1 VLRPRGHRAS
11 AGYLLLPAALALSA
25 LATRVAPARA
35 AEPPA
40 IPARLTLAQAV
51 AAAVQG
57 AAPVQVADLKL
68 REAEQRRTQSR
79 AALLPAL
86 GGAASVV
93 DRTFNLKALG
103 FGFPKIPGVASPPDL
118 IGPVDVMDARL
129 RASQTLFDYASW
141 VRVRAAGQGVSVSV
155 AERGQSAESAALGAA
170 FAYLRALRAQELVL
184 ARGADLALAEQLRSL
199 AVEQRSA
206 GASAQIDVTRA
217 ETQRAVARGDL
228 LVATN
233 QLERARIDLA
243 RALGLGPDVRPELV
257 DSLGVDLGGSSAP
270 DDAAAAT
277 QLALER
283 RPELQ
288 AERMKLLR
296 ARSEQAAIG
305 AERLPHIEVAADY
318 GLSGDHWPDALAT
331 REVSVAATVPIFD
344 GLRRESRIGEQRAVA
359 NESEVRARDLERSI
373 AAEVMAARLDLAS
386 GREQQAVAAE
396 RERLAQ
402 QELDQARDRF
412 ASGAAGNIE
421 VIDAQSTLLH
431 ARDAEIEARYAVA
444 AARVNLARATGVCQT
459 VH

>member
-1 VLRPRGHRAS
+1 MRSRAVAILAVLGLG
-11 AGYLLLPAALALSA
+11 AG
-25 LATRVAPARA
+25 PARA
-35 AEPPA
+35 AEPPS

-51 AAAVQG
+51 AAAVRG

-86 GGAASVV
+86 GGAASMV

-103 FGFPKIPGVASPPDL
+103 FSFPKIPGVASPPDL
-118 IGPVDVMDARL
+118 IGPVEVMDARV
-129 RASQTLFDYASW
+129 RASQALFDYASW
-141 VRVRAAGQGVSVSV
+141 VRVRAAGQGVGVSA
-155 AERGQSAESAALGAA
+155 AERGQSAESAAQGAA
-170 FAYLRALRAQELVL
+170 IAYLRALRAQELVL
-184 ARGADLALAEQLRSL
+184 ARGADLALAEQLRAL
-199 AVEQRSA
+199 AVEQRRA

-243 RALGLGPDVRPELV
+243 RALGLGPDVRPELA
-257 DSLGVDLGGSSAP
+257 DSLVADLGSSSAP
-270 DDAAAAT
+270 EDAAAAAR
-277 QLALER
+277 LALER

-288 AERMKLLR
+288 VERMKLQR

-305 AERLPHIEVAADY
+305 AERLPRIEVAADY

-386 GREQQAVAAE
+386 GIEQQAVAAE
-396 RERLAQ
+396 RERLAA

-412 ASGAAGNIE
+412 TSGAAGNIE
-421 VIDAQSTLLH
+421 VIEAQSTLLR

-444 AARVNLARATGVCQT
+444 AARVSLARATGVCQT